1 MLEYIG
7 YIASIIVLISLLMS
21 SIKKLRWIN
30 LFGSITFAVY
40 GFLIGSIPV
49 GLLNIGTSLINIYY
63 LVKIFNSKD
72 FFTLLPIST
81 STQYFEY
88 FLKFHQKDILKF
100 FPEVNLKV
108 ENSEVTFY
116 ILRNTVPA
124 GVFVGS
130 KYNDDTLLIKLD
142 YVVPMYRDFK
152 MGKYVYTKQ
161 KELFLSKGYSKLVS
175 FSDNPQ
181 HEKYLLKMGYV
192 KQATKSENNQ
202 SMYLLEL

>member
-1 MLEYIG
+1 MLEYLG
-7 YIASIIVLISLLMS
+7 YLASIIVLISLLMS

-30 LFGSITFAVY
+30 LLGSITFAVY
-40 GFLIGSIPV
+40 GFMIGAIPV
-49 GLLNIGTSLINIYY
+49 GLLNIGTTFINLYY
-63 LVKIFNSKD
+63 LYKIYHSKD
-72 FFTLLPIST
+72 YFTLLPITAST
-81 STQYFEY
+81 VYFEY
-88 FLKFHQKDILKF
+88 YLKFHQKDIQKF
-100 FPEVNLKV
+100 FPQSDLSFDE
-108 ENSEVTFY
+108 EGITFY

-124 GVFVGS
+124 GVFVGT
-130 KYNDDTLLIKLD
+130 KYSEDTLKVSLD

-192 KQATKSENNQ
+192 KQDSQNENNQ
-202 SMYLLEL
+202 SKYLFEL